1 MTVFLALLFVLIL
14 ASVKI
19 KTGTFATAC
28 SVSQT
33 QSIKGVFVITIFFS
47 HICSYVLLEAWY
59 DKPLQSYCIF
69 LGQLMVAPFL
79 LYSGYGI
86 FESVKKKGE
95 AYIKD
100 FPKKRIL
107 KTLIHF
113 DFAVILF
120 LILDLIIER
129 QVSIPVFLLSLT
141 AWKSIGNS
149 NWFIFAILCAYT
161 FAFAGLIIFKG
172 NLGKALFVII
182 AMSIAYM
189 VVVSQFKD
197 NYWIDTILAFP
208 IGCSLSLY
216 KDKIDKTLHS
226 KIVTLGGGLLSVF
239 VLLFTKVG
247 YLPISFFISQIS
259 LVTFSFAIIFFSLY
273 IRLDGRILNWFG
285 ANVFGIYILQRIP
298 MNLGAYFHWNESNIY
313 AYFIFCFVS
322 TLLLAFV
329 FHKVTNYFDSK
340 FLNS

>member
-19 KTGTFATAC
+19 KTETFATAC

-33 QSIKGVFVITIFFS
+33 QAIKGIFVVTIFFS
-47 HICSYVLLEAWY
+47 HFCSYVHLEAWY

-86 FESVKKKGE
+86 FESVKKKE
-95 AYIKD
+95 NAYIKD

-120 LILDLIIER
+120 FILDLIIER
-129 QVSIPVFLLSLT
+129 PVSISDFLLSLT
-141 AWKSIGNS
+141 AWESIGNS

-172 NLGKALFVII
+172 NLRKTLFVII
-182 AMSIAYM
+182 AMSIVYM
-189 VVVSQFKD
+189 VVVSRFKD

-216 KDKIDKTLHS
+216 KDKIDKMLHS
-226 KIVTLGGGLLSVF
+226 KIIALGGG
-239 VLLFTKVG
+239 
-247 YLPISFFISQIS
+247 
-259 LVTFSFAIIFFSLY
+259 
-273 IRLDGRILNWFG
+273 G
-285 ANVFGIYILQRIP
+285 A
-298 MNLGAYFHWNESNIY
+298 
-313 AYFIFCFVS
+313 
-322 TLLLAFV
+322 
-329 FHKVTNYFDSK
+329 
-340 FLNS
+340 

>member
-1 MTVFLALLFVLIL
+1 
-14 ASVKI
+14 
-19 KTGTFATAC
+19 
-28 SVSQT
+28 
-33 QSIKGVFVITIFFS
+33 
-47 HICSYVLLEAWY
+47 
-59 DKPLQSYCIF
+59 
-69 LGQLMVAPFL
+69 MVAPFL